1 MSESQTSNGSF
12 ESCETTTTVYTEE
25 ERGYPVFDLDDIQ
38 APFYEERGKIKQL
51 IPFGTR
57 VLVKRDA
64 ETRTEGGIFIPDK
77 HKECSLTGTV
87 IAVGDQCG
95 YLEIG
100 DQVFFARFSGKM
112 VAEDLA
118 PGVKQQFEGV
128 MMAVEDDITSLI
140 RDVAFLHKKEK

>member
-1 MSESQTSNGSF
+1 MSESQTNSY
-12 ESCETTTTVYTEE
+12 ESCETTTTTVYEDGHAKVMPKFNPE
-25 ERGYPVFDLDDIQ
+25 DVK
-38 APFYEERGKIKQL
+38 APFYEERGQVKQL